1 MGMGFR
7 SYMDVRILKIED
19 KDEYGMKSMKK
30 YEKTRIRVRKL
41 PRTLLRSEMKVVMEL
56 MGRKMTIVTAIMI
69 VLKCFLIA
77 SRQSS

>member
-1 MGMGFR
+1 
-7 SYMDVRILKIED
+7 
-19 KDEYGMKSMKK
+19 MKK
-30 YEKTRIRVRKL
+30 YEKTRIRLRKL